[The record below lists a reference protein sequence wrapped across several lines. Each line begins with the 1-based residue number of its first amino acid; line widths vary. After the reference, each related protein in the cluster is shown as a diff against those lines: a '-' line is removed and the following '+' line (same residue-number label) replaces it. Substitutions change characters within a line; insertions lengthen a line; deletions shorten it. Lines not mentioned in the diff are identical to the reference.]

1 MSPIG
6 AVPGWGPSP
15 PRVRITR
22 VDEALTAAVAKLE
35 LGRNTRHV
43 FLCVGGQ
50 CAATENQLAS
60 WDYLKTRLRELRAQG
75 LIGGLLRTKADCL
88 RVCTGGPIM
97 VIYPEGTWYRDC
109 TPANLERIIIEHLIG
124 GEPVTDLLIA
134 DAPLTA
140 GS

>member
-1 MSPIG
+1 M
-6 AVPGWGPSP
+6 
-15 PRVRITR
+15 
-22 VDEALTAAVAKLE
+22 DEALTAAVAKLE
-35 LGRNTRHV
+35 LGRNTRHL
-43 FLCVGGQ
+43 FLCVGGK

-60 WDYLKTRLRELRAQG
+60 WEYLKTRLRELRAQG

-109 TPANLERIIIEHLIG
+109 TPANLERIIIQHLIG

-140 GS
+140 GA

>member
-1 MSPIG
+1 MAESP
-6 AVPGWGPSP
+6 AWTKPSP
-15 PRVRITR
+15 PLSQNSSWDATR
-22 VDEALTAAVAKLE
+22 ATCSCASAASA
-35 LGRNTRHV
+35 
-43 FLCVGGQ
+43 Q
-50 CAATENQLAS
+50 PTENQLAS
-60 WDYLKTRLRELRAQG
+60 WEYLKTRLRDLRAQG

-109 TPANLERIIIEHLIG
+109 TPANLERIIVEHLIG
-124 GEPVTDLLIA
+124 GKPVTDLLIA